1 MKIAFLSDV
10 HLGCERYSVKRASD
24 FFKQFKK
31 AVEKIIALK
40 ADVAIIAGDIFDIH
54 GAKSLRVD
62 TIVGEIIEAVTVL
75 ELLKKA
81 AIPVYAIA
89 GNHEYGRGREGAP
102 LKLLDKLGL
111 LTFIEKGSVTI
122 TNSGE
127 KIYLFGQSYSTS
139 KKRLLKSISEQTGDG
154 HSKRVLLVHQM
165 LLESKRIPTPAA
177 DISVEEIMKN
187 SAVEWDVIVAGH
199 QHNPEVYK
207 VKNTQVIVPGSLEIW
222 KADEAKYSKGFYLYD
237 SKSEKLDFVEMPP
250 TRKVF
255 YKVFI
260 FSDELPATIENAV
273 SSWVKEI
280 VEPEA
285 IVVAK
290 LKGSIAKGHFASEIN
305 RNRIIQIAKSKNCL
319 FATVDMGDLE
329 IYLKGVEEATKHLD
343 LNEFLRKEFGK
354 DYKRVQEIVDLLI
367 DSSQTKG
374 PTLLLDKLIGD
385 STEKVIGKRWTPLD
399 KEVAE
404 DVSA

>member
-1 MKIAFLSDV
+1 
-10 HLGCERYSVKRASD
+10 
-24 FFKQFKK
+24 
-31 AVEKIIALK
+31 
-40 ADVAIIAGDIFDIH
+40 
-54 GAKSLRVD
+54 
-62 TIVGEIIEAVTVL
+62 
-75 ELLKKA
+75 
-81 AIPVYAIA
+81 
-89 GNHEYGRGREGAP
+89 
-102 LKLLDKLGL
+102 
-111 LTFIEKGSVTI
+111 
-122 TNSGE
+122 
-127 KIYLFGQSYSTS
+127 
-139 KKRLLKSISEQTGDG
+139 
-154 HSKRVLLVHQM
+154 
-165 LLESKRIPTPAA
+165 
-177 DISVEEIMKN
+177 
-187 SAVEWDVIVAGH
+187 
-199 QHNPEVYK
+199 
-207 VKNTQVIVPGSLEIW
+207 
-222 KADEAKYSKGFYLYD
+222 
-237 SKSEKLDFVEMPP
+237 MPP

-255 YKVFI
+255 YKVFD

-404 DVSA
+404 NVSA